1 MLGLSNCKSH
11 ASLTLFIRYH
21 ELTNENVSYSL
32 VNQSKTKI
40 FTNQKIT
47 KNLQNKSTMVCLL
60 FSNLLERQKREDNEI
75 PSHLI
80 HEIKTKGYD
89 VIGVQAFLGKKE

>member
-1 MLGLSNCKSH
+1 
-11 ASLTLFIRYH
+11 
-21 ELTNENVSYSL
+21 
-32 VNQSKTKI
+32 
-40 FTNQKIT
+40 
-47 KNLQNKSTMVCLL
+47 MVCLL

-89 VIGVQAFLGKKE
+89 VIGVQAFLRKKKVKHPYYTTLLPC

>member
-1 MLGLSNCKSH
+1 
-11 ASLTLFIRYH
+11 
-21 ELTNENVSYSL
+21 
-32 VNQSKTKI
+32 
-40 FTNQKIT
+40 
-47 KNLQNKSTMVCLL
+47 MVCLL
-60 FSNLLERQKREDNEI
+60 FSNLLDRQKREHNEI

>member
-1 MLGLSNCKSH
+1 MFYLPHTPPTPPQLFLFPFSFYFLFLISIHDHIDPTSTLGLSDCKSH

-47 KNLQNKSTMVCLL
+47 KNL
-60 FSNLLERQKREDNEI
+60 
-75 PSHLI
+75 
-80 HEIKTKGYD
+80 
-89 VIGVQAFLGKKE
+89 

>member
-1 MLGLSNCKSH
+1 
-11 ASLTLFIRYH
+11 
-21 ELTNENVSYSL
+21 
-32 VNQSKTKI
+32 
-40 FTNQKIT
+40 
-47 KNLQNKSTMVCLL
+47 MVCLL

-89 VIGVQAFLGKKE
+89 VIGVQAFLRKKEYNIPTILLCYHANVTSHFSLSLSQIVIMAVVLCFQFFTYLGDLHDKHV